1 MDIQYFVVSSFFS
14 ICFYKHSKFQLVGSV
29 KVMWLQAVT
38 CVTWSHNYDKR
49 CNGVER
55 AGKINE
61 GWRLRLRLWV
71 SPHVIYNC
79 CFCDTPC
86 NYHQKGR
93 SSNWGIKPFW
103 EVLKAD
109 WISCYHQLLN
119 DGGLGAEVM
128 LVGLFNMTTGTNIDV
143 SVCPGPPPPAPPPH
157 SSDILYCLS
166 SFECFWQV
174 SPHVQDSLTSSS
186 LSLSLQTNHN
196 TRDQSISE
204 YYSILNMCSRLF
216 SLCHNYLLNIFWKVI

>member
-14 ICFYKHSKFQLVGSV
+14 IRFYKHWKFQLVGSV

-166 SFECFWQV
+166 SFAWSKLLGQYPISHLCL
-174 SPHVQDSLTSSS
+174 PNSSS
-186 LSLSLQTNHN
+186 
-196 TRDQSISE
+196 SIYHVAVS
-204 YYSILNMCSRLF
+204 YAHKVGIDLDIWAKLF
-216 SLCHNYLLNIFWKVI
+216 